1 MRAGDKPGRTLYR
14 YGLVCGCDA
23 GVLLYRICA
32 KRCAHGAGWRSVSRA
47 GQMSGYMAPSACN
60 NHYHTHYARR
70 FPKVKRRSSQ
80 AIIFG
85 LFFFSSQNL
94 PRGNAHDLSIG
105 HEGTGAVHRPF
116 PHEAPHPFFLFI
128 FSWFFRRRPTVDDQ
142 TLLRTNVRG
151 RWHRRRLQLSDHSGG
166 LSGRFR
172 SGFPQ
177 WRPLSSVA
185 RRS

>member
-1 MRAGDKPGRTLYR
+1 MF
-14 YGLVCGCDA
+14 
-23 GVLLYRICA
+23 A
-32 KRCAHGAGWRSVSRA
+32 KRCAHGAERRSVSRT
-47 GQMSGYMAPSACN
+47 GQMSGYMAPPACN

-70 FPKVKRRSSQ
+70 FPKVKRRSFQ

-105 HEGTGAVHRPF
+105 HEGTGAVHQRL

-128 FSWFFRRRPTVDDQ
+128 FSWFLRQRRTVDDQ
-142 TLLRTNVRG
+142 TLLHTNVRE
-151 RWHRRRLQLSDHSGG
+151 RWYRQCLQLSDHSSG

-177 WRPLSSVA
+177 WRPLSSA
-185 RRS
+185 ALRS